1 MAATRRWTLFIVGFV
16 LVTLAFH
23 SGGSTLRSGTGGL
36 GPTIFQ
42 AAFPSAAI
50 MAMLAAIMVSA
61 VIAVGIARLVTPLS
75 GLAIVGAGLGWWSL
89 NLESMRGVVSEGSMP
104 LLAADGM
111 AWTLVVLVLGWLVI
125 RFGQPVSDVK
135 PAVEQEPPDP
145 LLSPDAVRILVCGLA
160 AIPVVWIFAANDLRG
175 QAVCAA
181 IVGGLA
187 AGMAGRLFSP
197 HVQPVILPAAV
208 VLAGTLSMWV
218 VGMMLPEEVAVAWA
232 RGDIPN
238 LLRLSPIDWAVGGLL
253 GVPMGFKWGSS
264 FLNHEDE
271 PVATR

>member
-23 SGGSTLRSGTGGL
+23 SGGATLRSMAGGL

-42 AAFPSAAI
+42 AASPTAAI
-50 MAMLAAIMVSA
+50 MAMLAAIAVSA

-89 NLESMRGVVSEGSMP
+89 HLESMRGVVSEGSMP
-104 LLAADGM
+104 LLAAEGM

-125 RFGQPVSDVK
+125 QFGQPVSDVK
-135 PAVEQEPPDP
+135 PEVEQEPPDP

-160 AIPVVWIFAANDLRG
+160 AIPVAWIVAANDLRG
-175 QAVCAA
+175 QALCAA
-181 IVGGLA
+181 ILGGLA

-208 VLAGTLSMWV
+208 VLSGTLAMWV
-218 VGMMLPEEVAVAWA
+218 VGMMLPEDVAVAWA

-238 LLRLSPIDWAVGGLL
+238 VLRLSPIDWAVGGLL
-253 GVPMGFKWGSS
+253 GVPMGFKWGGS

-271 PVATR
+271 PATAR

>member
-23 SGGSTLRSGTGGL
+23 SGGATLRSGTGGL

-42 AAFPSAAI
+42 AASPSAAI
-50 MAMLAAIMVSA
+50 VAMVAAIVVSA
-61 VIAVGIARLVTPLS
+61 LIAVGIARLVTPLS

-89 NLESMRGVVSEGSMP
+89 NLEGMRGVVSEGSMP

-111 AWTLVVLVLGWLVI
+111 AWALVVLVLGWLVI
-125 RFGQPVSDVK
+125 QFGQPVSGVK
-135 PAVEQEPPDP
+135 PEVEHEPPDP

-160 AIPVVWIFAANDLRG
+160 AIPVVWIVAVNDLRG
-175 QAVCAA
+175 QALCAA
-181 IVGGLA
+181 ILGGLA
-187 AGMAGRLFSP
+187 AGIAGRLFSP

-208 VLAGTLSMWV
+208 VLAGTLAMWV
-218 VGMMLPEEVAVAWA
+218 VGMMLPEDVAVAWA

-238 LLRLSPIDWAVGGLL
+238 VIRLSPIDWAVGGLL
-253 GVPMGFKWGSS
+253 GVPMGFKWGDS

-271 PVATR
+271 PVAAR